1 VSALLPRAF
10 ERGHQ
15 PTDDGA
21 CAGKGIPTMSTRPK
35 SQNVEAPP
43 IAEGSAAKRQVFTRD
58 EVAAILRLSVDTVD
72 SEIKRGKLKSFKRG
86 RHVGV
91 TGAAVD
97 AYLRGAS

>member
-1 VSALLPRAF
+1 
-10 ERGHQ
+10 
-15 PTDDGA
+15 
-21 CAGKGIPTMSTRPK
+21 MSTRPK